1 MRIVGTVVEPD
12 GRPVAGAELVLSDTI
27 AGLTMSTTADS
38 QGRFEIPF
46 TRGGSFEIS
55 AERMG
60 YSRVLSALACFDG
73 EELLVQIVLSVSPV
87 EITGLDITARPV
99 PAAAELNFRGFEAR
113 RAHQPGF
120 FIAEDEIVRRS
131 PTRMT
136 DLVGRA
142 PGATV
147 LRLGGRAVDVTLVRG
162 QGSSFRGLGTCLPS
176 IYLDGLRVREG
187 GPQEGDIRK
196 ATFTLLNDL
205 IQPEEVTG
213 IEVYTGLGGLP
224 AVFRGTGASCG
235 VVAIWTKR
243 QTHPTGLFPPIPDP
257 PRRRFEVHCSCLMR
271 PGLPSPQC

>member
-1 MRIVGTVVEPD
+1 MRVVGTVVEVD
-12 GRPVAGAELVLSDTI
+12 GRPVAGAELVLKDTL
-27 AGLTMSTTADS
+27 AGFSNAATADS

-46 TRGGSFEIS
+46 PGAGSYELS
-55 AERMG
+55 AARIG
-60 YSRVLSALACFDG
+60 YSRASSALACFEG
-73 EELLVQIVLSVSPV
+73 EGLPVRIVLSVSPV
-87 EITGLDITARPV
+87 EITGLDVTARRA
-99 PAAAELNFRGFEAR
+99 PATAELNLRGFEAR
-113 RAHQPGF
+113 RAHQSGF
-120 FIAEDEIVRRS
+120 FVAEDEIVQRR

-136 DLVGRA
+136 DLVARA

-176 IYLDGLRVREG
+176 IYLDGLRVRAG
-187 GPQEGDIRK
+187 GPQEGDLRK

-205 IQPEEVTG
+205 IQPEDVAG

-243 QTHPTGLFPPIPDP
+243 
-257 PRRRFEVHCSCLMR
+257 
-271 PGLPSPQC
+271 